1 MAKKKVQH
9 QTSFMTVEL
18 QNILAGG
25 ILITL
30 GVLMFLSTTEASIIG
45 KYFTLIGVSLFSL
58 EWYRWIFSPIVIVL
72 GIMILVKRASWSG
85 TRLAGLLLYFLSLTS
100 LFGFL
105 QGESIALFDLH
116 EHLVTFLGRTA
127 AILTLLVLFFAS
139 LWMTL
144 RISYRALLSRV
155 RESVPSLSTVRDAV
169 LSPEEEESPKKSE
182 RDSVYKKKAE
192 ELERKLADIHRS
204 KEKKEEKPPVTG
216 KTLIANALS

>member
-1 MAKKKVQH
+1 
-9 QTSFMTVEL
+9 
-18 QNILAGG
+18 
-25 ILITL
+25 
-30 GVLMFLSTTEASIIG
+30 MFLSTTEASIIG

-85 TRLAGLLLYFLSLTS
+85 SRLAGLFLYFLSLTS
-100 LFGFL
+100 LFGFF
-105 QGESIALFDLH
+105 QDKTIALFDLH
-116 EHLVTFLGRTA
+116 EHLVTFLGRSA

-169 LSPEEEESPKKSE
+169 LPSEEEEIPKKSE